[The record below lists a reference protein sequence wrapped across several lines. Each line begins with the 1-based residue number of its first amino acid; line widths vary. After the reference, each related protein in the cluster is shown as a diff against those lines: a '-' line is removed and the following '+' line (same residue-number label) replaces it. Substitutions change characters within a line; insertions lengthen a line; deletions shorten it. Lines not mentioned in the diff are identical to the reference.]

1 MELTSNLAGHVP
13 YSLYGFG
20 WKHAPLYSTEVGLY
34 FSSGG
39 QSAAHRIG
47 LIGYERDSRF
57 SSL

>member
-34 FSSGG
+34 FSSG
-39 QSAAHRIG
+39 I
-47 LIGYERDSRF
+47 F
-57 SSL
+57 SSG